1 MEAHRQKKITTEAH
15 RYRDTEERK
24 RINHGGTETRSEITT
39 EARREIVKCCGSPR
53 ELGGGLLHLSS
64 TGLLRSLLHAI
75 DETNAGAHERQQVRS
90 IHLSPAFFRHREQLE
105 RHHQRLR
112 A

>member
-39 EARREIVKCCGSPR
+39 EAQRHEAEKVSTTEARRRRARKRIQP
-53 ELGGGLLHLSS
+53 L
-64 TGLLRSLLHAI
+64 
-75 DETNAGAHERQQVRS
+75 
-90 IHLSPAFFRHREQLE
+90 RHRDTEGSKT
-105 RHHQRLR
+105 H
-112 A
+112 